1 MYNFFVNEKFNE
13 NTYKIKGN
21 DYNHIKNVLR
31 MKIGEQFLVSNG
43 KNGDLCVIEEILEDC
58 ITAKIVER
66 DFLNTNLSIEIYL
79 FQGIPKQDKM
89 ELIIQKSVE
98 LGVNK
103 IIPVEMH
110 RSIVRIEEK
119 KKADKLLRWQAIAES
134 AGKQSKRTLI
144 PSVCPVSS
152 FKQAI
157 DLAKTL
163 DLVVLPYEN
172 QKVTESTKEFLK
184 EVKSGM
190 KIGVIIGPEGGFE
203 ENEVQY
209 ALNNGVKTI
218 SLGKRILRTETAAI
232 TTLSMLMLY
241 SEMYL

>member
-13 NTYKIKGN
+13 NTYKIEKN

-31 MKIGEQFLVSNG
+31 MKVGDEILISNG
-43 KNGDLCVIEEILEDC
+43 KKGDLCVIEKILEDC
-58 ITAKIVER
+58 IIAKIIES

-103 IIPVEMH
+103 IIPVETH
-110 RSIVRIEEK
+110 RSIVKIEEK

-144 PSVCPVSS
+144 PSVCPLLN

-163 DLVVLPYEN
+163 DLVILPYESH
-172 QKVTESTKEFLK
+172 KGMASTKDFLK
-184 EVKSGM
+184 EIRNGM

-203 ENEVQY
+203 ESEIEY

-218 SLGKRILRTETAAI
+218 SLGKRILRTETASI